1 MTVNTPS
8 QRRYD
13 LDWLRVIL
21 IGLVFIF
28 HSGRFFDT
36 GGWHV
41 KNAETYFGV
50 QVWTTFLANWMMP
63 AIFMVSGASLFF
75 ALSGS
80 NGKFIKDKVLRLL
93 VPLVVGAFTH
103 VAVQVYLERITH
115 HQFVGTFFEFLPQYF
130 NGLYGLGGNFAWM
143 GLHLWYLLVLFI
155 FSITLEPT
163 FRWMKGDGANT
174 MRRFGDVLSRP
185 LVVYALAIPIAF
197 LMVNLD
203 PRTLLGS
210 RDMGG
215 WPLTDLH
222 AILHLWLHHYLACGL
237 AGAHQAAA
245 LVVAGIGHC
254 RHRGAV
260 RAVGRAGRCARRHA
274 ALRPDLHHLR
284 DQQLVLGVGDL
295 RLRHEAP
302 DVQQAVL
309 AVAQRSGAAL
319 LRAAPIDLDLRRLLR
334 RAVEYP
340 GCGQV
345 ARHRGDVV
353 RHHHRIDC
361 RHPAGQRA
369 ALPVRHEAPAP
380 IEPKQAPAVLPVAQ

>member
-13 LDWLRVIL
+13 LDWLRIIL

-93 VPLVVGAFTH
+93 VPLAVGAFTH

-197 LMVNLD
+197 LMVILD

-215 WPLTDLH
+215 WPLTIYMLFFIYGFIIISH
-222 AILHLWLHHYLACGL
+222 AGLQERIKQQRWLSLGLGLVGIVALFALWGAQGDAPVGTPRYAQIFTIFGISSWCWVLAIFGFGMKHLTFNKPYLQSL
-237 AGAHQAAA
+237 N
-245 LVVAGIGHC
+245 
-254 RHRGAV
+254 
-260 RAVGRAGRCARRHA
+260 
-274 ALRPDLHHLR
+274 
-284 DQQLVLGVGDL
+284 
-295 RLRHEAP
+295 E
-302 DVQQAVL
+302 AVL
-309 AVAQRSGAAL
+309 PFYVLHQSILIYVGYFVVQSNIPDAAKWVVIAATSFVIIIGLIAVIRRVNV
-319 LRAAPIDLDLRRLLR
+319 LRFLFGMKPLRRLSR
-334 RAVEYP
+334 E
-340 GCGQV
+340 
-345 ARHRGDVV
+345 
-353 RHHHRIDC
+353 
-361 RHPAGQRA
+361 
-369 ALPVRHEAPAP
+369 
-380 IEPKQAPAVLPVAQ
+380 APAVLPVAQ